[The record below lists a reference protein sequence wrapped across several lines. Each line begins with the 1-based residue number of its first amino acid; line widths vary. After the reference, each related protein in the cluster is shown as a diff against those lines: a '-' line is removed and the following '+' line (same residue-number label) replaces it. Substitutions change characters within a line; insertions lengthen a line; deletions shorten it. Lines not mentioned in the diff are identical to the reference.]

1 MLMFRATTDVVHL
14 ADPVLR
20 GLFVKLVISED
31 MLEKDVHLVLVF
43 RHECF
48 VGYVLIHF
56 QLHAGAVGTKC

>member
-1 MLMFRATTDVVHL
+1 MLMFRTTTDVLHL
-14 ADPVLR
+14 ADPVFR
-20 GLFVKLVISED
+20 GLLVKLVISED

-48 VGYVLIHF
+48 VGCVLFQF